1 MDVYT
6 RKHST
11 IYYIGWSVLLLVIIA
26 FATILTWMLFPSRA
40 TAESLTEAKAV
51 PGLTLEETTEYYQLS
66 NNGASTT
73 DQALIFY
80 PGAHVASNAYLAKLA
95 PQAVRGVTVFVVKSP
110 LQFAIFD
117 PGAAGR
123 IIAAHTGVKRW
134 YVGGHSLG
142 GVVACMYA
150 KDHVSQLSGLFFFGS
165 YCSGDISGT
174 TLPVL
179 SLGGSQDGLSTP
191 AKIQAAKHLNPPSAL
206 YLVIPGAD
214 HADFGDYGKQFGDQ
228 PSTTTRLEVKQA
240 ITDALTGFIP
250 VPQPQ

>member
-6 RKHST
+6 RKHSA
-11 IYYIGWSVLLLVIIA
+11 IWYIGWTILSLIA
-26 FATILTWMLFPSRA
+26 ITLAAVLTWMLFPSPA
-40 TAESLTEAKAV
+40 TAESLSEVKAI
-51 PGLTLEETTEYYQLS
+51 PGLTIEETTEYYQLS
-66 NNGASTT
+66 NAGAGTT
-73 DQALIFY
+73 DQAIVFY

-95 PQAVRGVTVFVVKSP
+95 PQAMRGVTVFVIKSP

-123 IIAAHTGVKRW
+123 IIAAHTTVKRW

-150 KDHVSQLSGLFFFGS
+150 KDHTSQLSGLFFFGS

-174 TLPVL
+174 NLSVL
-179 SLGGSQDGLSTP
+179 SLAGSQDGLSTP
-191 AKIQAAKHLNPPSAL
+191 AKIQSAKRLNPPSAL
-206 YLVIPGAD
+206 YLEIPGAD
-214 HADFGDYGKQFGDQ
+214 HADFGDYGKQFGDR
-228 PSTTTRLEVKQA
+228 PSSTTRLEVKQA

-250 VPQPQ
+250 IP